1 MNDVTTT
8 LTAARATVEAGWN
21 QYGLT
26 DGRGGYCLK
35 AAIGLASGVYREID
49 GQVLMPRMDYATA
62 TTAELRARSR
72 AFSIDSEVM
81 EVVRQ
86 FIPAGFGDSIPTFND
101 DPRTT
106 KADVVAVLDDA
117 LSFVA
122 AHVYKVAAY
131 A

>member
-8 LTAARATVEAGWN
+8 LTAARATVEAGWSK
-21 QYGLT
+21 YGLT
-26 DGRGGYCLK
+26 DGRGGHCLK
-35 AAIGLASGVYREID
+35 AAIGLASGVYQEIA
-49 GQVLMPRMDYATA
+49 GQVVMPRMDYATA

-72 AFSIDSEVM
+72 AFGIDSEVM

-86 FIPAGFGDSIPTFND
+86 VLPVGFDSIPVFND

-106 KADVVAVLDDA
+106 KADVIAVLDDA
-117 LSFVA
+117 LRFVA